1 MLELLNGARAVA
13 LLGTCKNAGKTTAM
27 NRLIREL
34 AEAGGPVAAL
44 TSIGRDGES
53 RDLVTGTDKP
63 PIYLYEGML
72 AATAAGLLPV
82 CDASREILR
91 TTGIHTSLGEVVIF
105 RARSDGF
112 VQLAGPGIVEQ
123 LAPLRAMLTELGTGI
138 VLIDGALS
146 RRSPAAGVKDGACIL
161 STGASLDRDLET
173 VVAETAYAARLL
185 TLPQTPAPGPE
196 AGRLTLFRACRHPLS
211 ADGRAAQ
218 GSRPYGADHTPPNLV
233 PVGAAALGGPESR
246 PPLADG
252 RAAQGSRPYGAEGET
267 ASLTGTG
274 FPDFPALLDAL
285 RRERGPATV
294 LLSGAL
300 TETQAKALLRSGAAR
315 EGLTLLCGGGSQ
327 LLLRRETF
335 EALRFRGVRF
345 AVRSTT
351 RLAAVTVNPVS
362 AGGWRFDPEAFR
374 ERMQA
379 ALPGIPVVDA
389 LRD

>member
-218 GSRPYGADHTPPNLV
+218 GSRPYGA
-233 PVGAAALGGPESR
+233 
-246 PPLADG
+246 
-252 RAAQGSRPYGAEGET
+252 EGET